1 MTLGNGNNVAG
12 DVTNNDGSL
21 TLDGNAVAGTL
32 AANGGS
38 FEVTSAASDLG
49 SLAGSAN
56 GNLDGALKIHGAQDT
71 YSGSMTGQGGVQLL
85 GGTETLSGTN
95 TYTGQT
101 TVALNA
107 TLNLPGAVAG
117 DLVNAGTTNVNGGT
131 VGGITSNTGTLNAQN
146 AALHDINNTAG
157 TTSLNNSTAG
167 AVTNASN
174 ATFSAVGGSLA
185 SATNSG
191 TMTLGNGNNVAGD
204 VTNNDGSLTL
214 DGNTVAGTLAAN
226 GGSFEVTSA
235 ASDIGSLAGS
245 ANGNLDGA
253 LNLHNAKDTYSGA
266 ISGQGSLNI
275 LGGTETLAGAN
286 TYTGQT
292 TVALNATL
300 NLPGAV
306 AGDLVNAGTTNVNG
320 GTVGGITSNT
330 GTLNALN
337 ATLHDIN
344 NTAGTTSLNNSTAGT
359 VTNASNAT
367 FSAVGGSLASATN
380 SGTMTLGNGN
390 NVAGDVTN
398 NDGSLTL
405 DGNAVAGTL
414 AANGGS
420 FEVTSANSDLGSLA
434 GSANGNLDGALNLHN
449 AKDTYSGS
457 MTGQGGVQLLG
468 GTETLSGTNTY
479 TGQTTVA
486 LNATLNLP
494 GAVAGDLV
502 NAGTT
507 NVNGGTVGGI
517 TSNTGTLNAL
527 NAALHDIN
535 NTAGTTSLNNSTA
548 GTVTNASN
556 ATFSAVGG
564 SLASA
569 TNSGT
574 MTLGNGNNVAGDVT
588 NNDGSLTLDGNA
600 VAGTLAANG
609 GSFEVTSANSGLNS
623 LAGSANGN
631 LDGALNLHNAKDTYS
646 GAMSGQGS
654 LNILGGTETL
664 AGANTYTGQTTVAQ
678 NATLN
683 LPGAVAGDLVNAGT
697 TNVNGGTVG
706 GITSNTGTLNALNAT
721 LHDINN
727 TAGTTSL
734 NNSTAGTVTNAS
746 NATFSAVGGSLASA
760 TNSGTMTL
768 GNGNNVA
775 GDVTNND
782 GSLTLDGNA
791 VAGTLA
797 ANSGSFEV
805 TSAASDIGSLAG
817 SANGNLDGALNLHNA
832 KDTYSGAMSG
842 QGSLNILGGTETLA
856 GANTYTGQTT
866 VAQNATLNLPGAV
879 AGDLVNAGTTNVN
892 GGTVGGITSN
902 TGTLNALNATLHDI
916 NNTAGTTSLN
926 NSTAGTVTNASNA
939 TFSAVG
945 GSLASAT
952 NSGTMTLGNGNNVA
966 GDVTN
971 NDGSLTLDGNTV
983 AGTLAAN
990 GGSFEVTSAASDI
1003 GSLAGSA
1010 NGNLDGAL
1018 NLHNAKDTYSGAIS
1032 GQGSLNILGGTE
1044 TLVGANSYTG
1054 QTTIAENATLQLG
1067 NGETSGTI
1075 NNTQDIINH
1084 GTLSVNNSHA
1094 VTMPMLISSSGQFK
1108 QIGIGTTTLG
1118 DHNSYSGGTT
1128 ITSGR
1133 LVGSAHSFGTG
1144 AINNY
1149 SALII
1154 AQPSNATFDNSIN
1167 GTGTLT
1173 KTGAGILTINS
1184 NNSLSGSTFL
1194 NQGELAVNG
1203 SLASS
1208 SVTSQPGT
1216 ILSGTGTVGG
1226 ITAKAGSI
1234 IRPAGN
1240 IIGTLNVSGNYQQ
1253 DAGAT
1258 YAVQVL
1264 PGTNT
1269 SDVLSINGKA
1279 SLSDGAILSV
1289 SKASPGNYT
1298 LETKYRVLTTKG
1310 GVSGNYT
1317 LTGDTALSAFYGLGT
1332 TYDANNVYLEVKQ
1345 DHLFVEEGKTSNQI
1359 AVAGGLD
1366 SLASNSVIK
1375 NVVGSLMTGD
1385 QARQAF
1391 NTLSGEIHA
1400 SARTSLFQDSFY
1412 IRDITVER
1420 LRASDCGI
1428 GTDADT
1434 KKTCDIKKKREAE
1447 GACEGAAPALWM
1459 QSYGSWGRNS
1469 GNDNVATM
1477 NHSTGG
1483 FVLGADTPIGRSKWH
1498 IGGLF
1503 GYGYSSFNIPNRSST
1518 GHSNN
1523 LTAGAYGGTSWG
1535 NLGFRMG
1542 ASYTWNILST
1552 NRTATIGQFSN
1563 QLNGHYNGDTAQVFG
1578 DLGYRFDVGN
1588 ASLEPFANVAYVN
1601 LHTDSY
1607 HEHGGEAA
1615 LHGKAID
1622 TGLTY
1627 TTFGLRAAATL
1638 QKGDTA
1644 WIPNITVAYRH
1655 AFGDVDPTV
1664 TQRFIAGGNDFSVAG
1679 VPLSE
1684 NSALVN
1690 AGFKVKAGKR
1700 ITGGISY
1707 IGQYG
1712 DHYLSN
1718 GLRGT
1723 FSWIF

>member
-1 MTLGNGNNVAG
+1 MKKFKNTLFNVNLTKKSLKISLLSASCLALFIPVAGFAQCTTSGNSVTCSGTVGDTTTSQTNYTAQIGTGKNSSINSVTINPNASVSYQRTVISLGSGSSSNHNSITIGGSVISGGLGSGPNGTGGNAVEFGNNTDLTIAKGGLIQVNSTGAYNAEAINPTGSGNIITNYGTIKTNSNASALWMEGTDTSVKTNGINTVDNYGLIQATPSGTGTIIGNSNSGIVYFTNRSGATVNGNISLGSTGNLANVVTFENGSKVNGTVSGGGNAATLNLTGASGSDSLSKSVSGFGTLNKSGNGTWSVGSAEAPLSSLSDSLHINVGKDPSGNTTDGGTLILAGDVSSKNAVIGIDNGTLQLGTGSTSGWVDGITHNNGTLVFNRSDTNTLSSNIDGVGQVQQIGSGTTILTGTNTYTGVTTISNGALQLGDGTTSGTITNSSAITNNANLTINNPANTTLSQVISGTGSLTQVGSGTTTLSGTNTYTGVTTISNGTLQLGDGTTSGTITNSSAITNNANLTINNPTNTTLSQIISGTGSLTQAGSGTTTLAGANTYTGQTTVAQNATLNLPGAVAGNLVNAGTTNVNGGTVGGITSNTGTLNAQNAALQDINNTAGTTSLNNSTAGSITNASNATFSAIGGIIHSVDNSGTMTLGTGNTVVGN
-12 DVTNNDGSL
+12 VTNNDGSL
-21 TLDGNAVAGTL
+21 TLGKGNYVIGNVTNSKGSLTLDGNVIVGTL

-38 FEVTSAASDLG
+38 FEVTSANSDLG
-49 SLAGSAN
+49 SLAGTAN
-56 GNLDGALKIHGAQDT
+56 GNLDGTLKIYDAQDT

-146 AALHDINNTAG
+146 AA
-157 TTSLNNSTAG
+157 
-167 AVTNASN
+167 
-174 ATFSAVGGSLA
+174 
-185 SATNSG
+185 
-191 TMTLGNGNNVAGD
+191 
-204 VTNNDGSLTL
+204 
-214 DGNTVAGTLAAN
+214 
-226 GGSFEVTSA
+226 
-235 ASDIGSLAGS
+235 
-245 ANGNLDGA
+245 
-253 LNLHNAKDTYSGA
+253 
-266 ISGQGSLNI
+266 
-275 LGGTETLAGAN
+275 
-286 TYTGQT
+286 
-292 TVALNATL
+292 
-300 NLPGAV
+300 
-306 AGDLVNAGTTNVNG
+306 
-320 GTVGGITSNT
+320 
-330 GTLNALN
+330 
-337 ATLHDIN
+337 LHDIN

-449 AKDTYSGS
+449 AKDTYSG
-457 MTGQGGVQLLG
+457 
-468 GTETLSGTNTY
+468 
-479 TGQTTVA
+479 
-486 LNATLNLP
+486 
-494 GAVAGDLV
+494 
-502 NAGTT
+502 
-507 NVNGGTVGGI
+507 
-517 TSNTGTLNAL
+517 
-527 NAALHDIN
+527 
-535 NTAGTTSLNNSTA
+535 
-548 GTVTNASN
+548 
-556 ATFSAVGG
+556 
-564 SLASA
+564 
-569 TNSGT
+569 
-574 MTLGNGNNVAGDVT
+574 
-588 NNDGSLTLDGNA
+588 
-600 VAGTLAANG
+600 
-609 GSFEVTSANSGLNS
+609 
-623 LAGSANGN
+623 
-631 LDGALNLHNAKDTYS
+631 
-646 GAMSGQGS
+646 
-654 LNILGGTETL
+654 
-664 AGANTYTGQTTVAQ
+664 
-678 NATLN
+678 
-683 LPGAVAGDLVNAGT
+683 
-697 TNVNGGTVG
+697 
-706 GITSNTGTLNALNAT
+706 
-721 LHDINN
+721 
-727 TAGTTSL
+727 
-734 NNSTAGTVTNAS
+734 
-746 NATFSAVGGSLASA
+746 
-760 TNSGTMTL
+760 
-768 GNGNNVA
+768 
-775 GDVTNND
+775 
-782 GSLTLDGNA
+782 
-791 VAGTLA
+791 
-797 ANSGSFEV
+797 
-805 TSAASDIGSLAG
+805 
-817 SANGNLDGALNLHNA
+817 
-832 KDTYSGAMSG
+832 
-842 QGSLNILGGTETLA
+842 
-856 GANTYTGQTT
+856 
-866 VAQNATLNLPGAV
+866 
-879 AGDLVNAGTTNVN
+879 
-892 GGTVGGITSN
+892 
-902 TGTLNALNATLHDI
+902 
-916 NNTAGTTSLN
+916 
-926 NSTAGTVTNASNA
+926 
-939 TFSAVG
+939 
-945 GSLASAT
+945 
-952 NSGTMTLGNGNNVA
+952 
-966 GDVTN
+966 
-971 NDGSLTLDGNTV
+971 
-983 AGTLAAN
+983 
-990 GGSFEVTSAASDI
+990 
-1003 GSLAGSA
+1003 
-1010 NGNLDGAL
+1010 
-1018 NLHNAKDTYSGAIS
+1018 AIS

-1044 TLVGANSYTG
+1044 TLSGTNTYTG

>member
-1 MTLGNGNNVAG
+1 MKKFKNTLFNVNLTKKSLKISLLSASCLALFIPVAGFAQCTTSGNSVTCSGTVGDTTTSQTNYTAQIGTGKNSSINSVTINPNASVSYQRTVISLGSGSSSNHNSITIGGSVISGGLGSGPNGTGGNAVEFGNNTDLTIAKGGLIQVNSTGAYNAEAINPTGSGNIITNYGTIKTNSNASALWMEGTDTSVKTNGINTVDNYGLIQATPSGTGTIIGNSNSGIVYFTNRSGATVNGNISLGSTGNLANVVTFENGSKVNGTVSGGGNAATLNLTGASGSDSLSKSVSGFGTLNKSGNGTWSVGSAEAPLSSLSDSLHINVGKDPSGNTTDGGTLILAGDVSSKNAVIGIDNGTLQLGTGSTSGWVDGITHNNGTLVFNRSDTNTLSSNIDGVGQVQQIGSGTTILTGTNTYTGVTTISNGALQLGDGTTSGTITNSSAITNNANLTINNPANTTLSQVISGTGSLTQVGSGTTTLSGTNTYTGVTTISNGTLQLGDGTTSGTITNSSAITNNANLTINNPTNTTLSQIISGTGSLTQAGSGTTTLAGANTYTGQTTVAQNATLNLPGAVAGNLVNAGTTNVNGGTVGGITSNTGTLNAQNAALQDINNTAGTTSLNNSTAGSITNASNATFSAIGGIIHSVDNSGTMTLGTGNTVVGN
-12 DVTNNDGSL
+12 VTNNDGSL
-21 TLDGNAVAGTL
+21 TLGKGNYVIGNVTNSKGSLTLDGNVIVGTL

-38 FEVTSAASDLG
+38 FEVTSANSGLN
-49 SLAGSAN
+49 SLAGTAN
-56 GNLDGALKIHGAQDT
+56 GNLDGTLKIYDAQDT

-146 AALHDINNTAG
+146 AA
-157 TTSLNNSTAG
+157 
-167 AVTNASN
+167 
-174 ATFSAVGGSLA
+174 
-185 SATNSG
+185 
-191 TMTLGNGNNVAGD
+191 
-204 VTNNDGSLTL
+204 
-214 DGNTVAGTLAAN
+214 
-226 GGSFEVTSA
+226 
-235 ASDIGSLAGS
+235 
-245 ANGNLDGA
+245 
-253 LNLHNAKDTYSGA
+253 
-266 ISGQGSLNI
+266 
-275 LGGTETLAGAN
+275 
-286 TYTGQT
+286 
-292 TVALNATL
+292 
-300 NLPGAV
+300 
-306 AGDLVNAGTTNVNG
+306 
-320 GTVGGITSNT
+320 
-330 GTLNALN
+330 
-337 ATLHDIN
+337 LHDIN

-449 AKDTYSGS
+449 AKDTYSG
-457 MTGQGGVQLLG
+457 
-468 GTETLSGTNTY
+468 
-479 TGQTTVA
+479 
-486 LNATLNLP
+486 
-494 GAVAGDLV
+494 
-502 NAGTT
+502 
-507 NVNGGTVGGI
+507 
-517 TSNTGTLNAL
+517 
-527 NAALHDIN
+527 
-535 NTAGTTSLNNSTA
+535 
-548 GTVTNASN
+548 
-556 ATFSAVGG
+556 
-564 SLASA
+564 
-569 TNSGT
+569 
-574 MTLGNGNNVAGDVT
+574 
-588 NNDGSLTLDGNA
+588 
-600 VAGTLAANG
+600 
-609 GSFEVTSANSGLNS
+609 
-623 LAGSANGN
+623 
-631 LDGALNLHNAKDTYS
+631 
-646 GAMSGQGS
+646 
-654 LNILGGTETL
+654 
-664 AGANTYTGQTTVAQ
+664 
-678 NATLN
+678 
-683 LPGAVAGDLVNAGT
+683 
-697 TNVNGGTVG
+697 
-706 GITSNTGTLNALNAT
+706 
-721 LHDINN
+721 
-727 TAGTTSL
+727 
-734 NNSTAGTVTNAS
+734 
-746 NATFSAVGGSLASA
+746 
-760 TNSGTMTL
+760 
-768 GNGNNVA
+768 
-775 GDVTNND
+775 
-782 GSLTLDGNA
+782 
-791 VAGTLA
+791 
-797 ANSGSFEV
+797 
-805 TSAASDIGSLAG
+805 
-817 SANGNLDGALNLHNA
+817 
-832 KDTYSGAMSG
+832 
-842 QGSLNILGGTETLA
+842 
-856 GANTYTGQTT
+856 
-866 VAQNATLNLPGAV
+866 
-879 AGDLVNAGTTNVN
+879 
-892 GGTVGGITSN
+892 
-902 TGTLNALNATLHDI
+902 
-916 NNTAGTTSLN
+916 
-926 NSTAGTVTNASNA
+926 
-939 TFSAVG
+939 
-945 GSLASAT
+945 
-952 NSGTMTLGNGNNVA
+952 
-966 GDVTN
+966 
-971 NDGSLTLDGNTV
+971 
-983 AGTLAAN
+983 
-990 GGSFEVTSAASDI
+990 
-1003 GSLAGSA
+1003 
-1010 NGNLDGAL
+1010 
-1018 NLHNAKDTYSGAIS
+1018 AIS

-1044 TLVGANSYTG
+1044 TLSGTNTYTG

>member
-1 MTLGNGNNVAG
+1 MEGTDTSVKTNGINTVDNYGLIQATPSGTGTIIGNSNSGIVYFTNRSGATVNGNISLGSTGNLANVVTFENGSKVNGTVSGGGNAATLNLTGASGSDSLSKSVSGFGTLNKSGNGTWSVGSAEAPLSSLSDSLHINVGKDPSGNTTDGGTLILAGDVSSKNAVIGIDNGTLQLGTGSTSGWVDGITHNNGTLVFNRSDTNTLSSNIDGVGQVQQIGSGTTILTGTNTYTGVTTISNGALQLGDGTTSGTITNSSAITNNANLTINNPANTTLSQVISGTGSLTQVGSGTTTLSGTNTYTGVTTISNGTLQLGDGTTSGTITNSSAITNNANLTINNPTNTTLSQIISGTGSLTQAGSGTTTLAGANTYTGQTTVAQNATLNLPGAVAGNLVNAGTTNVNGGTVGGITSNTGTLNAQNAALQDINNTAGTTSLNNSTAGSITNASNATFSAIGGIIHSVDNSGTMTLGTGNTVVGN
-12 DVTNNDGSL
+12 VTNNDGSL
-21 TLDGNAVAGTL
+21 TLGKGNYVIGNVTNSKGSLTLDGNVIVGTL

-38 FEVTSAASDLG
+38 FEVTSANSGLN
-49 SLAGSAN
+49 SLAGTAN
-56 GNLDGALKIHGAQDT
+56 GNLDGTLKIYDAQDT

-146 AALHDINNTAG
+146 AA
-157 TTSLNNSTAG
+157 
-167 AVTNASN
+167 
-174 ATFSAVGGSLA
+174 
-185 SATNSG
+185 
-191 TMTLGNGNNVAGD
+191 
-204 VTNNDGSLTL
+204 
-214 DGNTVAGTLAAN
+214 
-226 GGSFEVTSA
+226 
-235 ASDIGSLAGS
+235 
-245 ANGNLDGA
+245 
-253 LNLHNAKDTYSGA
+253 
-266 ISGQGSLNI
+266 
-275 LGGTETLAGAN
+275 
-286 TYTGQT
+286 
-292 TVALNATL
+292 
-300 NLPGAV
+300 
-306 AGDLVNAGTTNVNG
+306 
-320 GTVGGITSNT
+320 
-330 GTLNALN
+330 
-337 ATLHDIN
+337 LHDIN

-449 AKDTYSGS
+449 AKDTYSG
-457 MTGQGGVQLLG
+457 
-468 GTETLSGTNTY
+468 
-479 TGQTTVA
+479 
-486 LNATLNLP
+486 
-494 GAVAGDLV
+494 
-502 NAGTT
+502 
-507 NVNGGTVGGI
+507 
-517 TSNTGTLNAL
+517 
-527 NAALHDIN
+527 
-535 NTAGTTSLNNSTA
+535 
-548 GTVTNASN
+548 
-556 ATFSAVGG
+556 
-564 SLASA
+564 
-569 TNSGT
+569 
-574 MTLGNGNNVAGDVT
+574 
-588 NNDGSLTLDGNA
+588 
-600 VAGTLAANG
+600 
-609 GSFEVTSANSGLNS
+609 
-623 LAGSANGN
+623 
-631 LDGALNLHNAKDTYS
+631 
-646 GAMSGQGS
+646 
-654 LNILGGTETL
+654 
-664 AGANTYTGQTTVAQ
+664 
-678 NATLN
+678 
-683 LPGAVAGDLVNAGT
+683 
-697 TNVNGGTVG
+697 
-706 GITSNTGTLNALNAT
+706 
-721 LHDINN
+721 
-727 TAGTTSL
+727 
-734 NNSTAGTVTNAS
+734 
-746 NATFSAVGGSLASA
+746 
-760 TNSGTMTL
+760 
-768 GNGNNVA
+768 
-775 GDVTNND
+775 
-782 GSLTLDGNA
+782 
-791 VAGTLA
+791 
-797 ANSGSFEV
+797 
-805 TSAASDIGSLAG
+805 
-817 SANGNLDGALNLHNA
+817 
-832 KDTYSGAMSG
+832 
-842 QGSLNILGGTETLA
+842 
-856 GANTYTGQTT
+856 
-866 VAQNATLNLPGAV
+866 
-879 AGDLVNAGTTNVN
+879 
-892 GGTVGGITSN
+892 
-902 TGTLNALNATLHDI
+902 
-916 NNTAGTTSLN
+916 
-926 NSTAGTVTNASNA
+926 
-939 TFSAVG
+939 
-945 GSLASAT
+945 
-952 NSGTMTLGNGNNVA
+952 
-966 GDVTN
+966 
-971 NDGSLTLDGNTV
+971 
-983 AGTLAAN
+983 
-990 GGSFEVTSAASDI
+990 
-1003 GSLAGSA
+1003 
-1010 NGNLDGAL
+1010 
-1018 NLHNAKDTYSGAIS
+1018 AIS

-1044 TLVGANSYTG
+1044 TLSGTNTYTG

>member
-1 MTLGNGNNVAG
+1 MEGTDTSVKTNGINTVDNYGLIQATPSGTGTIIGNSNSGIVYFTNRSGATVNGNISLGSTGNLANVVTFENGSKVNGTVSGGGNAATLNLTGASGSDSLSKSVSGFGTLNKSGNGTWSVGSAEAPLSSLSDSLHINVGKDPSGNTTDGGTLILAGDVSSKNAVIGIDNGTLQLGTGSTSGWVDGITHNNGTLVFNRSDTNTLSSNIDGVGQVQQIGSGTTILTGTNTYTGVTTISNGALQLGDGTTSGTITNSSAITNNANLTINNPANTTLSQVISGTGSLTQVGSGTTTLSGTNTYTGVTTISNGTLQLGDGTTSGTITNSSAITNNANLTINNPTNTTLSQIISGTGSLTQAGSGTTTLAGANTYTGQTTVAQNATLNLPGAVAGNLVNAGTTNVNGGTVGGITSNTGTLNAQNAALQDINNTAGTTSLNNSTAGSITNASNATFSAIGGIIHSVDNSGTMTLGTGNTVVGN
-12 DVTNNDGSL
+12 VTNNDGSL
-21 TLDGNAVAGTL
+21 TLGKGNYVIGNVTNSKGSLTLDGNVIVGTL

-38 FEVTSAASDLG
+38 FEVTSANSDLG
-49 SLAGSAN
+49 SLAGTAN
-56 GNLDGALKIHGAQDT
+56 GNLDGTLKIYDAQDT

-146 AALHDINNTAG
+146 AA
-157 TTSLNNSTAG
+157 
-167 AVTNASN
+167 
-174 ATFSAVGGSLA
+174 
-185 SATNSG
+185 
-191 TMTLGNGNNVAGD
+191 
-204 VTNNDGSLTL
+204 
-214 DGNTVAGTLAAN
+214 
-226 GGSFEVTSA
+226 
-235 ASDIGSLAGS
+235 
-245 ANGNLDGA
+245 
-253 LNLHNAKDTYSGA
+253 
-266 ISGQGSLNI
+266 
-275 LGGTETLAGAN
+275 
-286 TYTGQT
+286 
-292 TVALNATL
+292 
-300 NLPGAV
+300 
-306 AGDLVNAGTTNVNG
+306 
-320 GTVGGITSNT
+320 
-330 GTLNALN
+330 
-337 ATLHDIN
+337 LHDIN

-449 AKDTYSGS
+449 AKDTYSG
-457 MTGQGGVQLLG
+457 
-468 GTETLSGTNTY
+468 
-479 TGQTTVA
+479 
-486 LNATLNLP
+486 
-494 GAVAGDLV
+494 
-502 NAGTT
+502 
-507 NVNGGTVGGI
+507 
-517 TSNTGTLNAL
+517 
-527 NAALHDIN
+527 
-535 NTAGTTSLNNSTA
+535 
-548 GTVTNASN
+548 
-556 ATFSAVGG
+556 
-564 SLASA
+564 
-569 TNSGT
+569 
-574 MTLGNGNNVAGDVT
+574 
-588 NNDGSLTLDGNA
+588 
-600 VAGTLAANG
+600 
-609 GSFEVTSANSGLNS
+609 
-623 LAGSANGN
+623 
-631 LDGALNLHNAKDTYS
+631 
-646 GAMSGQGS
+646 
-654 LNILGGTETL
+654 
-664 AGANTYTGQTTVAQ
+664 
-678 NATLN
+678 
-683 LPGAVAGDLVNAGT
+683 
-697 TNVNGGTVG
+697 
-706 GITSNTGTLNALNAT
+706 
-721 LHDINN
+721 
-727 TAGTTSL
+727 
-734 NNSTAGTVTNAS
+734 
-746 NATFSAVGGSLASA
+746 
-760 TNSGTMTL
+760 
-768 GNGNNVA
+768 
-775 GDVTNND
+775 
-782 GSLTLDGNA
+782 
-791 VAGTLA
+791 
-797 ANSGSFEV
+797 
-805 TSAASDIGSLAG
+805 
-817 SANGNLDGALNLHNA
+817 
-832 KDTYSGAMSG
+832 
-842 QGSLNILGGTETLA
+842 
-856 GANTYTGQTT
+856 
-866 VAQNATLNLPGAV
+866 
-879 AGDLVNAGTTNVN
+879 
-892 GGTVGGITSN
+892 
-902 TGTLNALNATLHDI
+902 
-916 NNTAGTTSLN
+916 
-926 NSTAGTVTNASNA
+926 
-939 TFSAVG
+939 
-945 GSLASAT
+945 
-952 NSGTMTLGNGNNVA
+952 
-966 GDVTN
+966 
-971 NDGSLTLDGNTV
+971 
-983 AGTLAAN
+983 
-990 GGSFEVTSAASDI
+990 
-1003 GSLAGSA
+1003 
-1010 NGNLDGAL
+1010 
-1018 NLHNAKDTYSGAIS
+1018 AIS

-1044 TLVGANSYTG
+1044 TLSGTNTYTG